1 MTEVLVLAEL
11 AESSGAAGEFIATTF
26 KALAQGAVY
35 ALVALGFVLI
45 YKASQAVNFAQGAMA
60 LVALWWFS
68 MILFDWELP
77 ALFGLEQ
84 GSMPYY
90 VTGLLV
96 ACVLAAVLGLIVE
109 RLVVRKMI
117 GEPLFSIAII
127 TLGLEAV
134 FRAIAQD
141 AVGVEPRSVATP
153 WGSDGVTIAG
163 AFVPTTYLGAILVAA
178 VCFVAIFVFFRT
190 KLGVAMRAVA
200 FDQEAALAQGIDVGR
215 VFAIAWAISGA
226 ITLLA
231 AAFAA
236 MTPFAV
242 GTATVGTTALA
253 FRALPAVILGGLDS
267 VGGALIGGL
276 AVGLV
281 EALFNTYQG
290 EGAGQFLGFLGSNF
304 AGVSPYVLMLIVL
317 MVKPYGL
324 FGTPEIERV

>member
-1 MTEVLVLAEL
+1 MTDLVILAQV
-11 AESSGAAGEFIATTF
+11 AESSTTSAFVATTF
-26 KALAQGAVY
+26 KALAQGSVY

-60 LVALWWFS
+60 LVSLWFFS
-68 MILFDWELP
+68 MLLFDWDFPGKLGMEP
-77 ALFGLEQ
+77 
-84 GSMPYY
+84 GSYGGY
-90 VTGLLV
+90 FVTLLV
-96 ACVLAAVLGLIVE
+96 AALLAAVLGLIVE

-117 GEPLFSIAII
+117 GEPIFSIAII
-127 TLGLEAV
+127 TLGLEAT
-134 FRAIAQD
+134 FRAVSQD

-153 WGSDGVTIAG
+153 WGAEGVTIMD
-163 AFVPTTYLGAILVAA
+163 AFVPTTYIGAIIVAVISFA
-178 VCFVAIFVFFRT
+178 AIFYFFRT

-215 VFAIAWAISGA
+215 VFAIAWGISGA

-267 VGGALIGGL
+267 VEGALIGGL
-276 AVGLV
+276 VIGAAEIYSGQYLATFTPTLGVGYQLV
-281 EALFNTYQG
+281 
-290 EGAGQFLGFLGSNF
+290 
-304 AGVSPYVLMLIVL
+304 VPYLIMLIVL
-317 MVKPYGL
+317 LIKPYGL
-324 FGTPEIERV
+324 FGTPEIRRV